1 MTSTSIRRA
10 STRMTQP
17 QHLPMQANEN
27 VMPSSSSNASF
38 GGCATTFASIGRTR
52 SPSKM
57 PTLSDIAARL
67 NRDKDSSKS
76 NGGSPMKQPRLEL
89 TGRITSSPKP
99 ALLGDQTNVF
109 SSASPSKASVADDE
123 MQMLS
128 HTSPSKVPSSG
139 ASSPTKRMLAKG
151 LPSLEEIQ
159 DRMSRKGLASG
170 SRPSSPSKPLFSDDQ
185 VKSKESEKP
194 SAPTLAP
201 QPSSVEQEKP
211 ALQAAK
217 PALTISTKS
226 SGIAATVKLTHPLPP
241 SPAARPATH
250 PLQHEWTLF
259 FDTRSAAA
267 PSTPTLAPSAS
278 PLVQP
283 STPSQSASSWEAN
296 LRCIGAYPTV
306 EAFLSCFAK
315 LRRPS
320 QLERHSSYHCF
331 KDGIKPMWED
341 ARNANGGKWTLTFRQ
356 RHPAL
361 VDRSWLWLVLGLI
374 GEEMDEGDEVC
385 GAVCSVKPRGDRI
398 SLWVRDRSD
407 VGRVNRIGKK
417 LASLLEVENE
427 AGVTLEFSAHSD
439 RSEQKLEGLYSLQNP
454 TQMVRTPTMGSVG
467 DKPMLSPGV
476 GMRSGTSPTSPQTK
490 TFARSSISPNP
501 SSAAEPFARLNGQQQ
516 SSSGGIFGSRSPV
529 PPSPSSMG
537 PPTPVASGTL
547 GQSLGL
553 ALGNTSPR
561 SFNEAK
567 LSRSPFSQQGGG
579 GAFSWRNS
587 AASRNSS
594 PQRMDAKDGGRSRSS
609 SPFKA

>member
-1 MTSTSIRRA
+1 M
-10 STRMTQP
+10 
-17 QHLPMQANEN
+17 
-27 VMPSSSSNASF
+27 MPSSSSAGSF
-38 GGCATTFASIGRTR
+38 GSPATTCGSIGRVR

-67 NRDKDSSKS
+67 NRDRESSTL
-76 NGGSPMKQPRLEL
+76 NGSSPMKQPRLEL

-99 ALLGDQTNVF
+99 AQLGERSNAINF
-109 SSASPSKASVADDE
+109 ESPSKTNVADDE
-123 MQMLS
+123 RRMLS
-128 HTSPSKVPSSG
+128 HTSPSRVPSSG
-139 ASSPTKRMLAKG
+139 ASSPIKRMLAKG

-159 DRMSRKGLASG
+159 DRMSRKGLTSG
-170 SRPSSPSKPLFSDDQ
+170 SRPSSPTKPLSFEDQ
-185 VKSKESEKP
+185 VKSTEGVKP
-194 SAPTLAP
+194 STPTLAP
-201 QPSSVEQEKP
+201 QPSSVEQETP
-211 ALQAAK
+211 VMQAAK

-226 SGIAATVKLTHPLPP
+226 PSSGATVKLNHPLPP

-267 PSTPTLAPSAS
+267 PSTPTLAPPAS

-283 STPSQSASSWEAN
+283 STPTQSASSWEAN
-296 LRCIGAYPTV
+296 LRCIGAYTTV

-407 VGRVNRIGKK
+407 VDKVNRIGKK

-427 AGVTLEFSAHSD
+427 PGVTLEFSAHSD

-476 GMRSGTSPTSPQTK
+476 GTRSGTSPTSPQTR
-490 TFARSSISPNP
+490 TFGRQSISPNP

-516 SSSGGIFGSRSPV
+516 SSSCGGMFSSRSPA
-529 PPSPSSMG
+529 PPSPSTMA
-537 PPTPVASGTL
+537 PPTSVAGGTL
-547 GQSLGL
+547 ARRRRRFQLEKLDSEQEQQPSTYACKGRCEVEEHFAFQSHC
-553 ALGNTSPR
+553 N
-561 SFNEAK
+561 
-567 LSRSPFSQQGGG
+567 
-579 GAFSWRNS
+579 
-587 AASRNSS
+587 
-594 PQRMDAKDGGRSRSS
+594 
-609 SPFKA
+609 